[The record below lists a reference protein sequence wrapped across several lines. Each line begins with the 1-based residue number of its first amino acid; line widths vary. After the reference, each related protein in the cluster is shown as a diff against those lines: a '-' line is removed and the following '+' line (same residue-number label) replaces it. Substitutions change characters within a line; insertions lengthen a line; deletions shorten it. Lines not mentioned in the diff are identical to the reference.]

1 MAGKST
7 LKRKKQLTFEAALE
21 QLNTIIA
28 ELEAEGVSLDRSLE
42 LFADGRRLAE
52 RCHDLL
58 SEAEQKVKTLVK
70 TAEGFREEPG
80 LQGGGGK
87 EAQ

>member
-1 MAGKST
+1 MAGKSAV
-7 LKRKKQLTFEAALE
+7 KKKKQLTFEMALE
-21 QLNTIIA
+21 RLNTIIA

-42 LFADGRRLAE
+42 LFAEGRRLAE

-80 LQGGGGK
+80 LTGGGGK
-87 EAQ
+87 EER

>member
-1 MAGKST
+1 MAGKSAAQG
-7 LKRKKQLTFEAALE
+7 KKQPSFERALE
-21 QLNTIIA
+21 RLNTIIT
-28 ELEAEGVSLDRSLE
+28 ELEAEGISLDRSLE
-42 LFADGRRLAE
+42 LFAEGRRLAE

-80 LQGGGGK
+80 LMGGGGK
-87 EAQ
+87 EER

>member
-1 MAGKST
+1 MAGKSAA
-7 LKRKKQLTFEAALE
+7 KKNKQLTFEMALVR
-21 QLNTIIA
+21 LNAIIA

-80 LQGGGGK
+80 LQDGDGK
-87 EAQ
+87 GER

>member
-1 MAGKST
+1 MAGKSAA
-7 LKRKKQLTFEAALE
+7 KGKKQLSFEMALE
-21 QLNTIIA
+21 RLNTIIA

-42 LFADGRRLAE
+42 LFAEGRRLAE

-80 LQGGGGK
+80 LTGGGGK
-87 EAQ
+87 GER

>member
-7 LKRKKQLTFEAALE
+7 VKKKQQLSFEMALE

-42 LFADGRRLAE
+42 LFTEGRRLTE

-70 TAEGFREEPG
+70 TAGGFREEPG
-80 LQGGGGK
+80 LTGGGGK
-87 EAQ
+87 EKP

>member
-1 MAGKST
+1 MAGKSAA
-7 LKRKKQLTFEAALE
+7 REKKQLTFEMALVR
-21 QLNTIIA
+21 LNTIIA

-42 LFADGRRLAE
+42 LFAEGRRLAE

-70 TAEGFREEPG
+70 TAEGFREEQG
-80 LQGGGGK
+80 LTGGGGK
-87 EAQ
+87 EKP

>member
-1 MAGKST
+1 MAGKSAA
-7 LKRKKQLTFEAALE
+7 KGKKQLTFEAALE
-21 QLNTIIA
+21 RLNTIIT

-42 LFADGRRLAE
+42 LFAEGRRLAE

-80 LQGGGGK
+80 LTGGGGK
-87 EAQ
+87 EQP

>member
-1 MAGKST
+1 MSPITA
-7 LKRKKQLTFEAALE
+7 LAHPPLPLTAVEHPR
-21 QLNTIIA
+21 
-28 ELEAEGVSLDRSLE
+28 VSLDRSLE
-42 LFADGRRLAE
+42 LFAEGRRLAE

>member
-1 MAGKST
+1 MAGKSAV
-7 LKRKKQLTFEAALE
+7 KKKKQLTFEMALE
-21 QLNTIIA
+21 RLNTIIA

-42 LFADGRRLAE
+42 LFAEGRQLAE

-70 TAEGFREEPG
+70 TAEGFPEEPG
-80 LQGGGGK
+80 LTGGGVKG
-87 EAQ
+87 ER